1 MWKRAAYIER
11 HAAHFIKTF
20 IDTFTTSEMTS
31 KKCHCIFVSK
41 TPNLVI
47 RYSPYK
53 ELLNRLSTDMD
64 VTYNVTCALQ
74 NVGNQLVTGD
84 IRFTEGTMTSKG
96 GSTFL
101 SARQQILLYV
111 THHQRNC
118 WAAYQQRW
126 MLPWRHVHWQN
137 VGNYAVK
144 GDIRFTVRN
153 TAFKGGRAFTVR
165 DSSNLLV
172 RYWQHKKLQPPLSR
186 DMDVTWNVPV
196 LTLQNV
202 GSHPVTGSISSS
214 SCSSFIFIDKTYR
227 TEIYLNGSQQ
237 RRTTWA

>member
-1 MWKRAAYIER
+1 MLLTSSTLSQRRKSPGTFDSLKEWWHLKGDIVFLSRRPPTSFYVTHPMRNCWIAYR
-11 HAAHFIKTF
+11 QTWMLPWM
-20 IDTFTTSEMTS
+20 S
-31 KKCHCIFVSK
+31 
-41 TPNLVI
+41 L
-47 RYSPYK
+47 R
-53 ELLNRLSTDMD
+53 
-64 VTYNVTCALQ
+64 LQ